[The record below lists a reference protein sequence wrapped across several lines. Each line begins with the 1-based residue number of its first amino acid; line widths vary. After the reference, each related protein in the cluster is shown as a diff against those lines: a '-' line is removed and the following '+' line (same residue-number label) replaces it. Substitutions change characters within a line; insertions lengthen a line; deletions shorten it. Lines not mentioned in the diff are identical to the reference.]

1 MDSQSD
7 EDLLEA
13 YELERI
19 DPRDTWEQERLYEFE
34 GFVVLEHLQ
43 LLEDEI
49 EQQDHIAAEERLQ
62 EAKQDEQN
70 ELALLRHEQCD
81 QIDFLLLQLNQPL
94 YHD

>member
-1 MDSQSD
+1 MDTQSD

-13 YELERI
+13 YESERI
-19 DPRDTWEQERLYEFE
+19 DPKDTWEQERLYEFE

-49 EQQDHIAAEERLQ
+49 EQQDIIDAEERLQ
-62 EAKQDEQN
+62 EAKQYEQDE
-70 ELALLRHEQCD
+70 LGLLHLQQSD

-94 YHD
+94 YHE